1 MEKLYDEDIICAC
14 ATATGNAAIG
24 IIRCS
29 GKNSLQIL
37 KYIFKQPNKE
47 NLSTFK
53 SHHAYYGQIYD
64 NEQLIDDVL
73 VLTFSDGK
81 SFTGEE
87 SFEINCHGSMLI
99 ISLIL
104 RLLCKNGARMADPGE
119 FSKRAFLNGRMDL
132 SSAEAVMDIVNAS
145 TKQAAHI
152 AIQQLTG
159 RIKREIDSLKDKTS
173 NVLSAIEV
181 YIDYPEEDLTPD
193 INKWTNDINSI
204 LTENNQL
211 IAGFARG
218 KYFRSGIRMALLG
231 QTNVGKSTLF
241 NYILNEDKAIVSDIH
256 GTTRD
261 YLDANVNIC
270 GYGVRIFDTAGLRET
285 DDPIEKEGTRRSIEL
300 SENADI
306 VVYLLSASEGL
317 TPIDKENLEKYKS
330 NKLICIINKSDLLD
344 SSLLTS
350 LENELQ
356 EILGKESNIKIIQMS
371 ALHRKGL
378 DIFNKSFCDLL
389 LGTDIG
395 ENTEPVITN
404 ERHAILLD
412 QAQNALKEA
421 NTRLQEEALD
431 LAAFEIRTALN
442 HFGEITGE
450 VTPDD
455 ILNKIFSTFC
465 VGK

>member
-1 MEKLYDEDIICAC
+1 
-14 ATATGNAAIG
+14 
-24 IIRCS
+24 
-29 GKNSLQIL
+29 
-37 KYIFKQPNKE
+37 
-47 NLSTFK
+47 
-53 SHHAYYGQIYD
+53 
-64 NEQLIDDVL
+64 
-73 VLTFSDGK
+73 
-81 SFTGEE
+81 
-87 SFEINCHGSMLI
+87 MLI

-270 GYGVRIFDTAGLRET
+270 GYGVRIFDTAGLRKT

-317 TPIDKENLEKYKS
+317 TPIDKENLERYKS

>member
-47 NLSTFK
+47 NLPTFK

-173 NVLSAIEV
+173 DVLSAIEV

-404 ERHAILLD
+404 ERHAILLE

>member
-1 MEKLYDEDIICAC
+1 MTKPYDEDIICAC
-14 ATATGNAAIG
+14 ATAAGNSAIG

-29 GKNSLQIL
+29 GKNCHEIL
-37 KYIFKQPNKE
+37 KKIFKSCSKQE
-47 NLSTFK
+47 NEVFK
-53 SHHAYYGQIYD
+53 PHHAYYGKLYD
-64 NEQLIDDVL
+64 NETLIDDVL
-73 VLTFSDGK
+73 ILTFSEGK

-87 SFEINCHGSMLI
+87 SFEINCHGSMVI

-104 RLLCKNGARMADPGE
+104 RLLCKNGARTAEPGE
-119 FSKRAFLNGRMDL
+119 FSKRAFLNNKLDL

-145 TKQAAHI
+145 TTQAAHI
-152 AIQQLTG
+152 AVQQLTG
-159 RIKREIDSLKDKTS
+159 RVKREIDLLKDKTS
-173 NVLSAIEV
+173 DVLSSIEV

-193 INKWTNDINSI
+193 INKWINQINTISN
-204 LTENNQL
+204 ENKHL
-211 IAGFARG
+211 IAGFSRG

-270 GYGVRIFDTAGLRET
+270 GYGVRIFDTAGLRQT
-285 DDPIEKEGTRRSIEL
+285 DDPIEKEGTRRSVEI
-300 SENADI
+300 SESADI
-306 VVYLLSASEGL
+306 VVYLLSANDGI
-317 TPIDKENLEKYKS
+317 TDIDKENLKKYKE
-330 NKLICIINKSDLLD
+330 NKLICIINKSDLLELRD
-344 SSLLTS
+344 LNNMIADLK
-350 LENELQ
+350 NEL
-356 EILGKESNIKIIQMS
+356 GDKSNIKIIKMS

-378 DIFNKSFCDLL
+378 EHFNESFKELL
-389 LGTDIG
+389 IGTNFTDSTDPI
-395 ENTEPVITN
+395 ITN
-404 ERHAILLD
+404 ERHAILLE
-412 QAQNALKEA
+412 QAENALNSSVA
-421 NTRLQEEALD
+421 RLHEEALD

-442 HFGEITGE
+442 YYGEITGE

>member
-404 ERHAILLD
+404 ERHAILLE

>member
-29 GKNSLQIL
+29 GKNCQQIL
-37 KYIFKQPNKE
+37 ADIFKPYNNKE
-47 NLSTFK
+47 ITSFK
-53 SHHAYYGQIYD
+53 SHHAYYGKIY
-64 NEQLIDDVL
+64 NKQQLLDDVL
-73 VLTFSDGK
+73 VLAFSEGK

-104 RLLCKNGARMADPGE
+104 RLLCDNGARMAEPGE
-119 FSKRAFLNGRMDL
+119 FSKRAFLNGKVDL
-132 SSAEAVMDIVNAS
+132 SSAEAIMDLVNAS
-145 TKQAAHI
+145 TKQAANI

-159 RIKREIDSLKDKTS
+159 RIKHEVDNLKEKTS
-173 NVLSAIEV
+173 DVLSAIEV

-193 INKWTNDINSI
+193 INKWITDINTI
-204 LTENNQL
+204 LDDNKQL
-211 IAGFARG
+211 IAGFSRG

-270 GYGVRIFDTAGLRET
+270 GYGVRIFDTAGLRQT

-306 VVYLLSASEGL
+306 VVYLISASEGI
-317 TPIDKENLEKYKS
+317 TDIDKENLLKYKE
-330 NKLICIINKSDLLD
+330 NKLICIINKSDLLPTEALNTLEKD
-344 SSLLTS
+344 LEQI
-350 LENELQ
+350 LEN
-356 EILGKESNIKIIQMS
+356 KTTSKIIQMS
-371 ALHRKGL
+371 ALNRKGL
-378 DIFNKSFCDLL
+378 ENFNNSFKDLL
-389 LGTDIG
+389 LGSSAK
-395 ENTEPVITN
+395 ENTDPIITN
-404 ERHAILLD
+404 ERHAILLEE
-412 QAQNALKEA
+412 AQNALISA
-421 NTRLQEEALD
+421 RLRLEEEALD

-442 HFGEITGE
+442 HLGEITGE